1 MRTKEGFLERL
12 FWFFGWAYDFSKYAA
27 VLLVVGLL
35 THYFFY
41 SVLVVR
47 GISMEANFNDG
58 DVLVVNKISYQIDTP
73 KRGDVVAMFF
83 PGEASKRF
91 IKRIIALPNEL
102 VTIKDSQVFIDGKML
117 PEIYLTQGILTLPNI
132 ERQLTADEYFVL
144 GDNRIAS
151 SDSRAWGPVPESY
164 IIGRAN
170 NKIFSIGSSLDN

>member
-1 MRTKEGFLERL
+1 MKTKEGFLEKL
-12 FWFFGWAYDFSKYAA
+12 FWFFGWTYDFSKFAA
-27 VLLVVGLL
+27 ILLVVGLL

-47 GISMEANFNDG
+47 GVSMETNFNDG
-58 DVLVVNKISYQIDTP
+58 DVLIVNKISYQVDTP

-91 IKRIIALPNEL
+91 IKRIIALPNEH
-102 VTIKDSQVFIDGKML
+102 VKIENSKIFIDGKVL
-117 PEIYLTQGILTLPNI
+117 SETYLTPGVLTLPNV

-151 SDSRAWGPVPESY
+151 SDSRAWGPVPESF
-164 IIGRAN
+164 IIGKAN
-170 NKIFSIGSSLDN
+170 NKIFSVSSSSED